1 VRTAIALFASSA
13 ALAAGCDKIL
23 GVNDVTLADGG
34 NMGAGAPRLIAPG
47 SMSIVTQA
55 QPSLHW
61 VLDGDGTP
69 EVDLC
74 RDRACTS
81 PLAVTTQ
88 LAGDR
93 LSAAPAAP
101 LPHGWVYW
109 RVRITSGTQELTS
122 ATWQFWVGAT
132 STATVDASNGAM
144 LDING
149 DGFPDLLI
157 GAFGAGSGA
166 GTVHVYLGSA
176 SASAADWNATSSGH
190 RIDLTS
196 PDGNGASFGF
206 AVASAGD
213 VNGDGFADFVVGAYG
228 VNHNAGTIHV
238 YLGSANPSAADW
250 NGANAANRI
259 DIASPDIAGAVFG
272 GAVAAA
278 GDVNRDGYADFVVG
292 ASKAGLAHLFLG
304 SAAPTAADWAKGQ
317 STNRIDLVDPGTTA
331 SAFGNA
337 VAAAGD
343 VNGDGF
349 ADFLIGADGASTAAG
364 AVHVYLGSAMPT
376 ARTWNT
382 MTSSAR
388 IDLADPDGATASFGS
403 AVTCAG
409 DVNGDGFA
417 DFLVAA
423 RTAGGDAGAAH
434 LYLGASTLNAVDW
447 NTGTRRVD
455 LVDPDGDSAVFGSA
469 IASAGDVNGDGFAD
483 FVIGADGVDLR
494 AGAAHVYLGAAALNA
509 ARWNG
514 AAATAADRIDL
525 ANPAGKGAGFGAAA
539 ASAGDVNGDG
549 FLDFVVGADE
559 ADSLGGASQL
569 YLGSATPST
578 AGWNGAA
585 RIDLTNPAGASAR
598 FGVSVASAACR
609 CDLAHPAQASARID
623 ASVAG
628 ASCRRRGGAS

>member
-1 VRTAIALFASSA
+1 MRIAL
-13 ALAAGCDKIL
+13 ALAVVAATAGCDRIH

-34 NMGAGAPRLIAPG
+34 AMAAGPPRLIAPG
-47 SMSIVTQA
+47 SMAIVTQ
-55 QPSLHW
+55 QRPTLHW
-61 VLDGDGTP
+61 VLGADGTP
-69 EVDLC
+69 AVDLC
-74 RDRACTS
+74 RDRACS
-81 PLAVTTQ
+81 SRLAVTTE

-93 LSAAPAAP
+93 LSATPAAA
-101 LPHGWVYW
+101 LPAGWVYW
-109 RVRITSGTQELTS
+109 RVRLTSGAQELTS

-132 STATVDASNGAM
+132 TTATVDTSNGAI
-144 LDING
+144 LDVNG
-149 DGFPDLLI
+149 DGFPDLLV

-176 SASAADWNATSSGH
+176 GASATDWNAMSSAQ

-196 PDGNGASFGF
+196 PDGVGASFGF

-213 VNGDGFADFVVGAYG
+213 VNGDGFADFLVGAYG

-238 YLGSANPSAADW
+238 YLGSAAPGAADW
-250 NGANAANRI
+250 NGASAARRI
-259 DIASPDIAGAVFG
+259 DIANPDVAGAVFG

-278 GDVNRDGYADFVVG
+278 GDVNRDGYADFLVG

-304 SAAPTAADWAKGQ
+304 SAAPAAADWGKAQ
-317 STNRIDLVDPGTTA
+317 SINRIDLVDPGMF

-349 ADFLIGADGASTAAG
+349 ADFLVGADGTSTAAG
-364 AVHVYLGSAMPT
+364 AVHLYLGSVMPT
-376 ARTWNT
+376 DRAWNMAT
-382 MTSSAR
+382 TPAR
-388 IDLADPDGATASFGS
+388 IDLADPDGSTASFGS

-423 RTAGGDAGAAH
+423 RTANADAGAAH
-434 LYLGASTLNAVDW
+434 LYLGSPTLDAVAW

-469 IASAGDVNGDGFAD
+469 VASAGDVNGDGFAD
-483 FVIGADGVDLR
+483 FVIGAEGAGSR

-514 AAATAADRIDL
+514 AGSAADRIDL
-525 ANPAGKGAGFGAAA
+525 ANPDGAGARFGGAA

-559 ADSLGGASQL
+559 ANALGGASQL
-569 YLGSATPST
+569 NLGSATPSA
-578 AGWNGAA
+578 AGWSGAA
-585 RIDLTNPAGASAR
+585 RIDLANPAGASAR
-598 FGVSVASAACR
+598 FGVSVASA
-609 CDLAHPAQASARID
+609 
-623 ASVAG
+623 
-628 ASCRRRGGAS
+628 SCRRKGGRS